1 MAANLNTQEMHHRT
15 KSIKETHEKALL
27 TDHINRDCVCLYH
40 SGTRIQK
47 KDRVGVFLVALYSIL
62 FFINVTLSKVS
73 NSLVGFRLNAFPFL
87 LNDIGLIV
95 SPVFRKTERN
105 NHGASEYRHSS
116 RSLFTPSTTVVGS
129 EGFLLILND
138 SEEGKQKT
146 LN

>member
-1 MAANLNTQEMHHRT
+1 MHHRT
-15 KSIKETHEKALL
+15 KSIKETHEKASL
-27 TDHINRDCVCLYH
+27 TDHINRDCVCLHH

-47 KDRVGVFLVALYSIL
+47 KDRVGVFLVDLYSVL
-62 FFINVTLSKVS
+62 FFSISVTLSKVS
-73 NSLVGFRLNAFPFL
+73 NSLVEFGLNAFPFL

-105 NHGASEYRHSS
+105 NHGAS
-116 RSLFTPSTTVVGS
+116 STTVVGS